1 MNRDGISIE
10 DVQQTPE
17 QAFGRPDVSRGISGN
32 RFVLS
37 ATITYTILALAWI
50 FLSDQLLS
58 VFTDVGSI
66 QWLSTAKGVF
76 FVLATA
82 AGYFISLRVALAANL
97 HGRESALANLAS
109 GITPGQH
116 FRWLRYVFAIG
127 ITAAMLIVRWL
138 MPISLNV
145 ELMLILFMFPIILSA
160 LLGGL
165 GPGLV
170 STAVAAGGVAYLATN
185 AAHALT
191 DATGYEL
198 LQWCFLVFNGVAVS
212 LLSEILRASLM
223 KEEAN
228 RRMLTA
234 VVTGSSDAIFVKDV
248 QGRYVLANLA
258 AAGII
263 GKPLHEILGRN
274 DMTLFPEATAREIL
288 VKDRFVVAS
297 GRIGN
302 HVERIGTHDG
312 KELVFWVTKGPL
324 FDDDGKASGLFGI
337 SRDITEREKSHAALK
352 ASESAMREAQRLAR
366 VGSWAWDLATGVHTW
381 SDEVYQIYGRDSGLP
396 PAGYPAVQQYF
407 TPESW
412 DGLASAAE
420 KGVSQGM
427 PYECDAE
434 VVRPD
439 GSHRWITARGQAS
452 KDASGKV
459 IELHGTVQDI
469 TERKLAALKLQVSE
483 ERFQMAI
490 EATSDGMWD
499 WDLRTG
505 VIYRT
510 PNYYAVC
517 GIPAEED
524 TQDFEFFKRT
534 VHPDDLPHA
543 VAAIEAH
550 RQGKTP
556 GVEYEYRLVTP
567 SGEIKWMRA
576 KGRVVQRDAAGKP
589 VRMIGTLSD
598 LTEKKLIEAALAGRE
613 VQLARVIEGSDQGY
627 WDWNV
632 VTNVFVVS
640 PQWEKML
647 GFEAGEMKVEPE
659 NWPNLVHPDDLSVA
673 LESIQRH
680 LSGEA
685 PFHEAEIRCRTKS
698 GEWRWILTRG
708 RVVEWTTDGKP
719 LNMAG
724 THTDITAR
732 KAFELAQ
739 REQAAVFES
748 SYEGIMVCGPDGR
761 IVKVN
766 PAFTRITGYSLSEV
780 QGQLPSMLSSDRHD
794 DAYYRNMWD
803 SLANR
808 NFWRGEIWNRRKSG
822 EVFPELLSISVVRDT
837 TGNALH
843 YIGVFSDI
851 SQFKDHE
858 AELDRIAHYDPLTGT
873 PNRRLL
879 ADRLDQAIIRA
890 SRNSHTLAVCYLDLD
905 GFKEVN
911 DQHGHT
917 AGDKLLVGV
926 TNNLKHM
933 LRAEDTLARIGG
945 DEFVLL
951 MTELLSPEECMQVL
965 ERVLHAVKQPVE
977 INGLLLSVSASI
989 GVSLFPQ
996 DHVDADTLLRH
1007 ADQAM
1012 YMAKEAGKNRYHLF
1026 DPESDRKA
1034 QLHRKYVDRLR
1045 IALEQEEF
1053 VLYYQPKVDLLS
1065 GEIVGAEAL
1074 IRWQHPEKG
1083 LVSPAEFLPHVNG
1096 SNLEKSVGEW
1106 VINTA
1111 LNQAEVW
1118 HQLGLRVS
1126 VSANIS
1132 AAHLLQPD
1140 FHDRLKVALARHP
1153 AVPASLFELEV
1164 LETAAIGDINQAVTI
1179 LRHCRELG
1187 VRFAL
1192 DDFGTGYSSL
1202 TYLRKLPV
1210 DTLKIDQSFVRDML
1224 NDPDDLGIVEGVIR
1238 LAGAFNRQVIAEGVE
1253 TLEHG
1258 AALVR
1263 MGCHL
1268 AQGYGIARPMP
1279 AEKFADWCAR
1289 WQSEGAWRT
1298 LNG

>member
-1 MNRDGISIE
+1 MTSSPR
-10 DVQQTPE
+10 
-17 QAFGRPDVSRGISGN
+17 N
-32 RFVLS
+32 RFILS
-37 ATITYTILALAWI
+37 ATALYTVGALAWI
-50 FLSDQLLS
+50 FLSEKLLA
-58 VFTDVGSI
+58 VFTDMESI
-66 QWLSTAKGVF
+66 LWLSAAKGFF
-76 FVLATA
+76 FVIVTA
-82 AGYFISLRVALAANL
+82 ALYFLTLRAVPPETTRGQDTFLGA
-97 HGRESALANLAS
+97 LAS
-109 GITPGQH
+109 GFIPGQRS
-116 FRWLRYVFAIG
+116 RWLHYVFAVV
-127 ITAAMLIVRWL
+127 ITLAMLAVRSGI
-138 MPISLNV
+138 PISLNQQ
-145 ELMLILFMFPIILSA
+145 LMLVLFMLPIILSA
-160 LLGGL
+160 LFGGL

-170 STAVAAGGVAYLATN
+170 ATVAAAGGVAFLATTPTHTLRN
-185 AAHALT
+185 AA
-191 DATGYEL
+191 GYEL
-198 LQWCFLVFNGVAVS
+198 FQWCFLVANGVAVS
-212 LLSEILRASLM
+212 LLSEMLRRSLAKAQASQRL
-223 KEEAN
+223 
-228 RRMLTA
+228 LDA
-234 VVTGSSDAIFVKDV
+234 VVSGTSDAIFVKDLR
-248 QGRYVLANLA
+248 GRYVLGNTAT
-258 AAGII
+258 AGFV
-263 GKPLHEILGRN
+263 GKPLDKILGH
-274 DMTLFPEATAREIL
+274 DDTALFSEVTARD
-288 VKDRFVVAS
+288 VMAKDRSVIAS
-297 GRIGN
+297 GRTETL
-302 HVERIGTHDG
+302 VERVSTHDG
-312 KELVFWVTKGPL
+312 KEMAFLVTKGPM
-324 FDDDGKASGLFGI
+324 FDDAGRVSGLFGI
-337 SRDITEREKSHAALK
+337 SRDITEREKDHATLQ
-352 ASESAMREAQRLAR
+352 ASESAMREAQRLAH
-366 VGSWAWDLATGVHTW
+366 VGSWAWDLVTGVHTW
-381 SDEVYQIYGRDSGLP
+381 SAEVYQIYGRDPGLP
-396 PAGYPAVQQYF
+396 PAGYPEVQQYF

-412 DGLASAAE
+412 KVLSSAAE
-420 KGVSQGM
+420 KGVAQGI

-439 GSHRWITARGQAS
+439 GSHRWVTARGQATRDP
-452 KDASGKV
+452 DAKV

-505 VIYRT
+505 VVYRT

-543 VAAIEAH
+543 MAAIEAH
-550 RQGKTP
+550 RQGKTA
-556 GVEYEYRLVTP
+556 GVEYEYRIVMR

-576 KGRVVQRDAAGKP
+576 KGRVVQRDEAGKP

-598 LTEKKLIEAALAGRE
+598 LTEKKLIEATLLGRE

-659 NWPNLVHPDDLSVA
+659 SWPDIVHPDDLPVA
-673 LESIQRH
+673 LVSIQRH

-698 GEWRWILTRG
+698 GDWRWILTRG
-708 RVVEWTTDGKP
+708 RVVEWTADGKP
-719 LNMAG
+719 LSMAG

-748 SYEGIMVCGPDGR
+748 SYEGIMVADPDGL
-761 IVKVN
+761 ILKVN
-766 PAFTRITGYSLSEV
+766 PAFTRITGYSLAEV
-780 QGQLPSMLSSDRHD
+780 QGQSPGILSSGRHD
-794 DAYYRNMWD
+794 EAFYRNMWD
-803 SLANR
+803 SMANH
-808 NFWRGEIWNRRKSG
+808 NFWRGEIWNRRKDG
-822 EVFPELLSISVVRDT
+822 EIFPELLSISVVRDPS
-837 TGNALH
+837 GNALH
-843 YIGVFSDI
+843 YVGVFSDI

-879 ADRLDQAIIRA
+879 ADRLEQAILR
-890 SRNSHTLAVCYLDLD
+890 SGRNAHTLAVCYLDLD

-911 DQHGHT
+911 DQHGHA

-926 TNNLKHM
+926 TNSLKHM

-951 MTELLSPEECMQVL
+951 MTDLVSPGECTQVL
-965 ERVLHAVKQPVE
+965 DRVLQTVKQPIE
-977 INGLLLSVSASI
+977 INGLKVSVSASI

-1012 YMAKEAGKNRYHLF
+1012 YIAKEAGKNRYHLF

-1045 IALEQEEF
+1045 TALELDEF

-1083 LVSPAEFLPHVNG
+1083 LVSPAEFLPHING
-1096 SNLEKSVGEW
+1096 SSLEKSVGEW

-1118 HQLGLRVS
+1118 HQLGLTVS

-1140 FHDRLKVALARHP
+1140 FHDCLKAAMARHP

-1164 LETAAIGDINQAVTI
+1164 LETAAIGDIDQAVTI

-1253 TLEHG
+1253 TLAHG

-1279 AEKFADWCAR
+1279 VEKFVDWCAR
-1289 WQSEGAWRT
+1289 WRSEAVWLT
-1298 LNG
+1298 LGG